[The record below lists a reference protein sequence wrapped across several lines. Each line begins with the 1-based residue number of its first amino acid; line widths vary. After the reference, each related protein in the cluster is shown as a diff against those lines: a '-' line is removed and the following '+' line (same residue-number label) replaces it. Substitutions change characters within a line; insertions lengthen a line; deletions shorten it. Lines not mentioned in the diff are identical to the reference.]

1 MKYNINQSKKPLIA
15 IIGIGCRFPGNASN
29 AYAFWEL
36 LKTGVDAIIDVPQ
49 DRWDLRRFYDP
60 QTEKPG
66 KMHTR
71 QAGFLKENIYEFDPF
86 FFGISPR
93 EAENLDPQQRLL
105 LEVTYEA
112 IEDAGLPLKS
122 LQGSDTGVF
131 IGGFTF
137 DQAMLLL
144 SKENREM
151 IHSMTAVNVMMTML
165 SNRISYTFDLRG
177 PSVSMDTACSS
188 SLVATHYACQSI
200 WNGECSMAIVGGVNI
215 MLKPEFPILLSKGQ
229 FTSKHGRC
237 KTFDREASGYARGE
251 GAGVILLKSYP
262 QALKDKDFVYALIR
276 ATGVNQD
283 GRTNGITVPNPEAQK
298 ALIKKVYQQANLDVN
313 NIHYVE
319 AHGTGTSVGDRVELQ
334 SLNAVLSEGRE
345 PNNKCLV
352 GSVKTNIGH
361 LEAGAGIASVIKTA
375 LCLENNQVPPNLHFN
390 TPSPGIDFDRLC
402 LKIPTQVENLPGNE
416 SSFASVNAF
425 GYGGT
430 NAHAVLQQVPQVT
443 VSREKVKEEVP
454 AKKLF
459 IIPITARDDGALK
472 ELAKRY
478 YEFLNTNTIKL
489 RDFIYST
496 TQRRSHH
503 KNRLALVAETKEE
516 LIGKLKSYS
525 NGMLLKGMAANLADI
540 DKKPKLVFVYT
551 GMGPQWWR
559 MGRELM
565 EAEPVFRQMLEEC
578 DELFQ
583 RHSGWSILKE
593 LLADE
598 AHSKMAE
605 TRVAQPANFL
615 IQAALSKLLKTY
627 GIVPDAVVGHSVG
640 EIPAA
645 YISGALSLK
654 DALLVTY
661 HRSRLQQTTAGSGT
675 MLAIGIPENKAR
687 ELIKSYEH
695 ISISA
700 VNSPHSVTLSG
711 KEEILKQISKELDAK
726 EIFNRILQVEI
737 PYHSYLMDP
746 IEKELLNC
754 LQDIEA
760 RENQIPIY
768 STVTGGLL
776 HGTEFDADYWWSNVR
791 QPVKFANAIES
802 IIRDGYTIFL
812 EVGPHPVL
820 KNSIKECLDHAGQEG
835 YPVQTLNRKEPET
848 LHFFEGLATLFTLG
862 IEPDWQ
868 QIPPGGNY
876 IKLPSYPWQ
885 KQRFWRE
892 LSESRQDRF
901 GLPSKVFFNTR
912 VQTPEPTWEVELNE
926 FFFPFINDHIVQHT
940 VVLPGA
946 TYAAA
951 GLELS
956 QKDPGQDSAVT
967 IEDIEFHQILPIDNS
982 RVQVLH
988 LTVDPGTNKYSVYSR
1003 FKEEEAG
1010 WRLHATGRILPEP
1023 IDNNPGIIN
1032 LHEIKKRCATRIT
1045 AGELY
1050 KKLAS
1055 VKLEYGPYFRTITEA
1070 WKGDGD
1076 TNEMLAKI
1084 VGHESLAIEPDKF
1097 LIHPTILDGSFQAMV
1112 VFDDNNKELVPV
1124 SIGRLTCF
1132 HSPGIECWCY
1142 IKIKQITDHS
1152 ITGDI
1157 TLCDEMGT
1165 AAVEIENL
1173 LCREIVRRGG
1183 EEKEQDKM
1191 IEWFYDFQ
1199 WQESEGISLSPP
1211 AKMARWLV
1219 FTNENEYSREL
1230 SSRMA
1235 LSKVDWIKVTPGNQY
1250 KKIAPTHYQIRS
1262 HSPDDMQ
1269 HLLLDTTEQQFSE
1282 ILYLWAM
1289 AIERADAEICAP
1301 DTVDQCMPLIYL
1313 TQALA
1318 KGKAN
1323 EEIRITIV
1331 TQDAQIV
1338 TPGDKGEAGLS
1349 AAPLWGLGHLIGNEY
1364 PNFTSKIIDMEK
1376 RENWQSRPLTEQV
1389 QHLANE
1395 ILSGN
1400 TDEDVALRGN
1410 KRWVKRLEKASWLNQ
1425 IDNREHKMISTETP
1439 VELTC
1444 SSPGEVENLYFRE
1457 FEQQKPGKDEIT
1469 IKVHAVVINDKSL
1482 LKVLGKNSP
1491 DVIEGTYFKG
1501 DFPMEVSGVVTSV
1514 GERVTGYNVGDELV
1528 AVCPSGNFK
1537 SFVTLKPGIILPKPD
1552 RVFHEEAV
1560 IMAPYLTALY
1570 SLKIAARLQK
1580 GEKLLIHN
1588 AASTEGLAAIQYAR
1602 WKGAEI
1608 YATADTPGKQKYLN
1622 AIDIEH
1628 VMDSR
1633 TLKYTKTIKEI
1644 THGYGVDVVINTLTG
1659 ESLYQNLSLLA
1670 PHGRLIQIGNNDIDR
1685 STYLPMGLFNRD
1697 ITFAMIDIHYLILER
1712 SRLIK
1717 ELLPGLSRGFA
1728 QGYFYPLPIEVF
1740 PVEDAVKAF
1749 KRLAEDALVGAV
1761 VLDFHKRNVPVN
1773 IETGDVIKTGA
1784 TYLITG
1790 GTGGLGLEIAKWLA
1804 GKGASHIVLISRS
1817 GAKAPGAQQA
1827 IAQMERQGTQVYA
1840 AAADIT
1846 AEEQVK
1852 QLIHHMK
1859 ENMPPL
1865 AGIFHCAAVLDDGF
1879 LKDMDNHRFT
1889 KVMLPKVAGVL
1900 HLHKYTRDFPLD
1912 FFISFSSI
1920 SSIIG
1925 NPGQGNYVAANAFLD
1940 VFSHYRRALGLPATT
1955 INLGALKEVGMVT
1968 RSENTERILEGTGVK
1983 GMTTQDVLRAL
1994 ELVIEKNPVQI
2005 GIYDIDWQKWADAYP
2020 RSRSSSRFQ
2029 TLIKNI
2035 TPDNKINEKQS
2046 FIRQLLD
2053 LDKTR
2058 RLQIL
2063 ENFVLDELSRVL
2075 KLDPGKIDINRG
2087 LNSLG
2092 IDSIMVAELV
2102 RALNTNFG
2110 LDISPV
2116 LFLSGPN
2123 VRQVAALIEGKIS
2136 SIKN

>member
-1 MKYNINQSKKPLIA
+1 MKNIENIKPPIA
-15 IIGIGCRFPGNASN
+15 IIGIGCRFPGNASSAN
-29 AYAFWEL
+29 AFWEL
-36 LKTGVDAIIDVPQ
+36 LKNGVDAIIDVPQ
-49 DRWDLRRFYDP
+49 DRWDIRRFYDP
-60 QTEKPG
+60 QTGKPG
-66 KMHTR
+66 KMHAK
-71 QAGFLKENIYEFDPF
+71 QAGFLKENIYEFDPL

-131 IGGFTF
+131 IGGFTL
-137 DQAMLLL
+137 DQTMFLLN
-144 SKENREM
+144 KENREM
-151 IHSMTAVNVMMTML
+151 IHSLTAVNIMMAML

-215 MLKPEFPILLSKGQ
+215 MLKPEFSILLSKGQ

-237 KTFDREASGYARGE
+237 KTFDQEASGYARGE
-251 GAGVILLKSYP
+251 GAGVILLKSYS
-262 QALKDKDFVYALIR
+262 QALEDRDFVYALIR

-283 GRTNGITVPNPEAQK
+283 GRTNGITVPNPEAQE

-313 NIHYVE
+313 KIHYVE

-334 SLNAVLSEGRE
+334 SLNAVLSEGRK

-375 LCLENNQVPPNLHFN
+375 LCLRNNQVPPNLHFN
-390 TPSPGIDFDRLC
+390 TPNPGIDFDRLC
-402 LKIPTQVENLPGNE
+402 LKIPTKMENLPGNE
-416 SSFASVNAF
+416 PSFASVNAF

-430 NAHAVLQQVPQVT
+430 NAHAVLQHVPRVT
-443 VSREKVKEEVP
+443 VSREKVEEEVP

-459 IIPITARDDGALK
+459 IIPISARDDGALK
-472 ELAKRY
+472 ELANRY
-478 YEFLNTNTIKL
+478 YRFLNTNTIKL

-503 KNRLALVAETKEE
+503 KNRLALVAGTPAE
-516 LIGKLKSYS
+516 LAEKLESY
-525 NGMLLKGMAANLADI
+525 NKGVLLKGTAANHANI
-540 DKKPKLVFVYT
+540 DEKPKLVFVYT
-551 GMGPQWWR
+551 GMGPQWWK

-565 EAEPVFRQMLEEC
+565 ETEPVFRKKLEEC
-578 DELFQ
+578 DEIFHQ
-583 RHSGWSILKE
+583 HSGWSILKE

-598 AHSKMAE
+598 EISRMAE

-615 IQAALSKLLKTY
+615 IQVALSELLKTY
-627 GIVPDAVVGHSVG
+627 GIVPGAVVGHSVG
-640 EIPAA
+640 EISAA
-645 YISGALSLK
+645 YISGALSLS
-654 DALLVTY
+654 DALLVSY
-661 HRSRLQQTTAGSGT
+661 HRSRLQQTTAGTGT
-675 MLAIGIPENKAR
+675 MLAVGIPENDAR
-687 ELIKSYEH
+687 DLVKSYDH
-695 ISISA
+695 ISIAA

-711 KEEILKQISKELDAK
+711 KEEILKQMAEELNTRDV
-726 EIFNRILQVEI
+726 FNRLLQVEV

-746 IEKELLNC
+746 IKQELLNS
-754 LQDIEA
+754 LENINA
-760 RENQIPIY
+760 KENQVPIY

-791 QPVKFANAIES
+791 QPIKFAKAIES
-802 IIRDGYTIFL
+802 IIGDGYTIFL

-820 KNSIKECLDHAGQEG
+820 KNSIKECLEYRGQEG
-835 YPVQTLNRKEPET
+835 YLVQTLNRKEPET

-862 IEPDWQ
+862 IDPDWQ
-868 QIPPGGNY
+868 QISPGGNY
-876 IKLPSYPWQ
+876 LKLPSYPWQ

-901 GLPSKVFFNTR
+901 GLPGKVFFNTR
-912 VQTPEPTWEVELNE
+912 VQTPGPTWEVELNE

-982 RVQVLH
+982 RVQVLQVS
-988 LTVDPGTNKYSVYSR
+988 VDPDTNKYSVYSR
-1003 FKEEEAG
+1003 FKEEEAD
-1010 WRLHATGRILPEP
+1010 WKLHATGRILKEP
-1023 IDNNPGIIN
+1023 IDDTPGEIN
-1032 LHEIKKRCATRIT
+1032 IDEIKTRCTTRIT
-1045 AGELY
+1045 PGELY

-1055 VKLEYGPYFRTITEA
+1055 VKLEYGPYFRTITGA

-1084 VGHESLAIEPDKF
+1084 VGHESLVIEPDKY

-1132 HSPGIECWCY
+1132 RSPGIECWCY

-1165 AAVEIENL
+1165 AAVEIEDL
-1173 LCREIVRRGG
+1173 LCREIIRRGG
-1183 EEKEQDKM
+1183 EEKERDKM

-1199 WQESEGISLSPP
+1199 WQESEGISPSSPI
-1211 AKMARWLV
+1211 KRSRWLV

-1235 LSKVDWIKVTPGNQY
+1235 LSKVDWIKVTPGNRY
-1250 KKIAPTHYQIRS
+1250 KKITPTHYQIRS
-1262 HSPDDMQ
+1262 HSPDDIRRFI
-1269 HLLLDTTEQQFSE
+1269 LDTAGLQFSE

-1289 AIERADAEICAP
+1289 GIERADADICVS
-1301 DTVDQCMPLIYL
+1301 DTVNQCMPLIYL

-1318 KGKAN
+1318 KEKTN
-1323 EEIRITIV
+1323 EEIKITIV

-1338 TPGDKGEAGLS
+1338 TPGDKGEAGLT

-1364 PNFTSKIIDMEK
+1364 PNFASKIIDLEK
-1376 RENWQSRPLTEQV
+1376 KENWQSRPLPDQV
-1389 QHLANE
+1389 QHLVNE
-1395 ILSGN
+1395 LLSGN

-1410 KRWVKRLEKASWLNQ
+1410 KRWVKRLERASWLNQ
-1425 IDNREHKMISTETP
+1425 TDNREHKMISTETP
-1439 VELTC
+1439 VELTYRY
-1444 SSPGEVENLYFRE
+1444 PGKIESLYFRE
-1457 FEQQKPGKDEIT
+1457 FEHQKPGKDEIT
-1469 IKVHAVVINDKSL
+1469 IKVHAAAINYKDL
-1482 LKVLGKNSP
+1482 LKVSGKVHPS
-1491 DVIEGTYFKG
+1491 VTEGTYFKDALG
-1501 DFPMEVSGVVTSV
+1501 MEASGVVTWV
-1514 GERVTGYNVGDELV
+1514 GQEVTGFNVGDEIV
-1528 AVCPSGNFK
+1528 TASPSGNFK
-1537 SFVTLKPGIILPKPD
+1537 SYITVKAGFFLPKP
-1552 RVFHEEAV
+1552 RGLTHYESV
-1560 IMAPYLTALY
+1560 ILAPYLTVVYGLG
-1570 SLKIAARLQK
+1570 KIARLQE
-1580 GEKLLIHN
+1580 GEKILIHN
-1588 AASTEGLAAIQYAR
+1588 ASGGVGLAAVQYAQR
-1602 WKGAEI
+1602 KGAEI
-1608 YATADTPGKQKYLN
+1608 YATAGTPGKREYLKS
-1622 AIDIEH
+1622 IGIKH
-1628 VMDSR
+1628 VMDSH
-1633 TLKYTKTIKEI
+1633 TLKFAKTTRRISN
-1644 THGYGVDVVINTLTG
+1644 GYGVDVVISALQG
-1659 ESLYQNLSLLA
+1659 EALRRSFSLLA
-1670 PHGRLIQIGNNDIDR
+1670 PYGRYIEVGKTDIVENKNLPMRIFNRNITFVSVDIDR
-1685 STYLPMGLFNRD
+1685 MTLERPWLIRELLK
-1697 ITFAMIDIHYLILER
+1697 DIHQ
-1712 SRLIK
+1712 
-1717 ELLPGLSRGFA
+1717 GFE
-1728 QGYFYPLPIEVF
+1728 QGYFHALPTEVF
-1740 PVEDAVKAF
+1740 PARNAVDAF
-1749 KRLAEDALVGAV
+1749 KKLEQGTHIGKI
-1761 VLDFHKRNVPVN
+1761 VLDFHNREVEVERKRGT
-1773 IETGDVIKTGA
+1773 IIKKGA
-1784 TYLITG
+1784 TYLVTG
-1790 GTGGLGLEIAKWLA
+1790 GTRGLGLEIARWLS

-1817 GAKAPGAQQA
+1817 GAKSPGVQQA
-1827 IAQMERQGTQVYA
+1827 IVQMERQGTQVYA
-1840 AAADIT
+1840 AAVDIA
-1846 AEEQVK
+1846 AEEKVK
-1852 QLIHHMK
+1852 QLIDHMK
-1859 ENMPPL
+1859 EIMPPL
-1865 AGIFHCAAVLDDGF
+1865 TGIFHGAAVLDDGF
-1879 LKDMDNHRFT
+1879 LEDMDNHRFT
-1889 KVMLPKVAGVL
+1889 QVMMPKVAGVL
-1900 HLHKYTRDFPLD
+1900 HLHKYTRDLPLD
-1912 FFISFSSI
+1912 FFISFSSV

-1940 VFSHYRRALGLPATT
+1940 AFSHYRRALGLPATT
-1955 INLGALKEVGMVT
+1955 INLGALKEVGLVS
-1968 RSENTERILEGTGVK
+1968 RSENTERILEGSGVK
-1983 GMTTQDVLRAL
+1983 GMTNQDVLRAL
-1994 ELVIEKNPVQI
+1994 ELVIEKKPVQI
-2005 GIYDIDWQKWADAYP
+2005 GIYDIDWQKWAEAHP

-2029 TLIKNI
+2029 TLIKDN
-2035 TPDNKINEKQS
+2035 TPDNKTNEKQS
-2046 FIRQLLD
+2046 LIRQLLD

-2058 RLQIL
+2058 RLQLL
-2063 ENFVLDELSRVL
+2063 ENRVIDELSKVL

-2087 LNSLG
+2087 LNLLG

-2110 LDISPV
+2110 LELSPV

-2123 VRQVAALIEGKIS
+2123 VRQVAALVEGKIS